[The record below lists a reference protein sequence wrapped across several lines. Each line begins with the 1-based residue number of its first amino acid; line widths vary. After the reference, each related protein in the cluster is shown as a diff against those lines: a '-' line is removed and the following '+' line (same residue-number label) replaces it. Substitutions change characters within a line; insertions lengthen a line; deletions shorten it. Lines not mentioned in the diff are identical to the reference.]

1 MSSEAAHE
9 TRKRGR
15 RVGGA
20 VPSDVT
26 ARLRRDALSSS
37 MAEDQPPTAAKQAI
51 RAQARAARA
60 AFGAHPI
67 HPPAPFV
74 ALLDAGA
81 ALASY
86 RPVRHEADPALLLL
100 AGLDRGARLAL
111 PHVAGRDRPMRFLA
125 WTPMSSLEPGP
136 FGLQQPQASA
146 EVLAPDIILTPL
158 VAFDA
163 ALNRIGQGAGFYD
176 RAFAE
181 YPDAK
186 RIGVAY
192 SVQQVPRIH
201 PDLWDVPLD
210 AVITEQGW
218 FER

>member
-1 MSSEAAHE
+1 
-9 TRKRGR
+9 
-15 RVGGA
+15 
-20 VPSDVT
+20 
-26 ARLRRDALSSS
+26 
-37 MAEDQPPTAAKQAI
+37 MAEDQSPTAAKQAI
-51 RAQARAARA
+51 RAKARAARA
-60 AFGAHPI
+60 AFGKHAI
-67 HPPAPFV
+67 HPPVPFV
-74 ALLDAGA
+74 ALLDSGVT
-81 ALASY
+81 LASY

-111 PHVAGRDRPMRFLA
+111 PHVSGRERPMRFLA
-125 WTPMSSLEPGP
+125 WTPMSMLEPGP
-136 FGLQQPQASA
+136 FGLHQPQASA

-181 YPDAK
+181 YPNAK

-192 SVQQVPRIH
+192 SVQQVERIH